1 MSVKTRIT
9 IFVIC
14 FILVA
19 GFNLVIAEML
29 VPEQAPVPVR
39 SASELSERTG
49 FIAPDIDLSHLANRQ
64 PPARF
69 LALTAPERWDWR
81 AEGKVTSVK
90 NQGACGACYAF
101 AAIAN
106 IESKMLIDGAGTFD
120 FSENNAKECNWYA
133 TSCDGGNYHKMANF
147 FSKGGTVL
155 EACDPYVASDVSCN
169 STCAQIKTLL
179 DWRIISGDD
188 IPATTTLQD
197 YIYENGPVY
206 TTLYAGDANDPSWS
220 TTFNN
225 YNGTSVL
232 YYTGAYDPNHAVC
245 IVGWDDT
252 LSHTGGQ
259 GAWIVKNSWGTS
271 WGGPCGHGA
280 EGGYFK
286 IAYGSASIGK
296 WSSYVYSWQ
305 DYDDQGDIMYHDEGG
320 WTSSWGFSSNTTC
333 YGLSKYVPTANTYL
347 TRVEFWTNDATTDID
362 VYIYDD
368 FNGLAVSSA
377 LASRLDLS
385 FAEPGYHSVALT
397 TPLALTLGDDIY
409 AVVKVTNATAAYPI
423 VGDSQGSPE
432 SATTYISL
440 DGQNNS
446 WYDLGLN
453 QSDDVGIRI
462 RTSSAVGIDDNVLN
476 IPNSLMMIKNYP
488 NPFNSRTT
496 IEYNLP
502 EAGHVL
508 LQVYDILG
516 RHIETLINDYHQAG
530 YYQTSWNSNNM
541 PSGFYFYKLQSG
553 KSVQTNRMLLL
564 K

>member
-1 MSVKTRIT
+1 MSVNTRIAV
-9 IFVIC
+9 FVIC
-14 FILVA
+14 IILTA
-19 GFNLVIAEML
+19 GFNLSIAEML
-29 VPEQAPVPVR
+29 IPQQAPVPVR
-39 SASELSERTG
+39 TASELSERTG
-49 FIAPDIDLSHLANRQ
+49 FIAPPIDLSHLANGR

-69 LALTAPERWDWR
+69 STLTAPERWDWR
-81 AEGKVTSVK
+81 AEGKVTSVRD
-90 NQGACGACYAF
+90 QGACGSCYAF

-106 IESKMLIDGAGTFD
+106 FEAKMLVDDAGTFD
-120 FSENNAKECNWYA
+120 FSENNAKECNWYE
-133 TSCDGGNYHKMANF
+133 TSCDGGNNYQMADF
-147 FSKGGTVL
+147 FAKGGTVL

-169 STCAQIKTLL
+169 SACTQIKTLL
-179 DWRIISGDD
+179 DWRAISGDNV
-188 IPATTTLQD
+188 PATSVLQD

-206 TTLYAGDANDPSWS
+206 TTLYAGDGSAPAWS
-220 TTFNN
+220 SEFGS
-225 YNGTSVL
+225 YDGSYVL

-252 LSHTGGQ
+252 LTHAGGQ

-271 WGGPCGHGA
+271 WGGTCGYGA

-296 WSSYVYSWQ
+296 WSSYVYNWQ
-305 DYDDQGDIMYHDEGG
+305 DYDDEGDIKYHDEGG

-333 YGLSKYVPTANTYL
+333 FGLSKYVPTANTYL

-368 FNGLAVSSA
+368 FNGLALSDA
-377 LASRLDLS
+377 LASRLNSTFDE
-385 FAEPGYHSVALT
+385 AGYHSIALT
-397 TPLALTLGDDIY
+397 TPLAITTGDEIY
-409 AVVKVTNATAAYPI
+409 AVVKITNATAAYPI
-423 VGDSQGSPE
+423 VCDNQGTPE

-462 RTSSAVGIDDNVLN
+462 RTSSAVGINDNALN
-476 IPNSLMMIKNYP
+476 LPSSSMLVKNYP
-488 NPFNSRTT
+488 NPFNSSTT

-516 RHIETLINDYHQAG
+516 RHIETLTSDYYQAG
-530 YYQTSWNSNNM
+530 SYQTLWDSKDM
-541 PSGFYFYKLQSG
+541 PSGLYFYKLQSG
-553 KSVQTNRMLLL
+553 KSVQTNGMLLL